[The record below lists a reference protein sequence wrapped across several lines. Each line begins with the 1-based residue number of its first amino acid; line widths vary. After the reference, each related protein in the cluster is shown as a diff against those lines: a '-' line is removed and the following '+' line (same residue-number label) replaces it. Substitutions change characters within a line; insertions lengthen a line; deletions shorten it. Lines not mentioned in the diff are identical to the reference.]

1 MPGVAFN
8 YVIKNGIALTSSY
21 LYKGIKENCYYNSNL
36 KAATI
41 TEFRFILND
50 EFKMQQAIDTIGPIV
65 VFLNKAYLTSDY
77 KSAII
82 NEVRCSKQI
91 DHSALAVGYGTEN
104 GVDYWIVKNSWGS
117 QWGDKG
123 YFKIARGKNMCGIGI
138 KAIFPILYSLPEACQ
153 CDGFQYVGAS
163 LCDSNLKCY
172 KQSEWYSECQNSC
185 PSGWLCDGK

>member
-1 MPGVAFN
+1 MKTV
-8 YVIKNGIALTSSY
+8 VDK
-21 LYKGIKENCYYNSNL
+21 
-36 KAATI
+36 
-41 TEFRFILND
+41 
-50 EFKMQQAIDTIGPIV
+50 IGPIIV
-65 VFLNKAYLTSDY
+65 SLNSELLLTY
-77 KSAII
+77 KPGTII
-82 NEVRCSKQI
+82 NDPLCPTVI
-91 DHSALAVGYGTEN
+91 NHNALVVGYSTEN
-104 GVDYWIVKNSWGS
+104 GLDYWIVKNSWGTE
-117 QWGDKG
+117 WGEQG